1 MIVVFGSLTVDL
13 ITPVERLP
21 TRGETVVGG
30 SYALI
35 PGGKGATQA
44 LAAALG
50 AVEGQHVSMV
60 GTVGGDAWGEVALER
75 LREARVELSGV
86 GKGRGH
92 TACGFISVDPQ
103 GQTLITVSPG
113 ANMETRA

>member
-30 SYALI
+30 SYTLVQ
-35 PGGKGATQA
+35 GGKGANQA

-50 AVEGQHVSMV
+50 GAAGQRVAMV
-60 GTVGGDAWGEVALER
+60 GTVGSDAWGDFALDR
-75 LREARVELSGV
+75 LSAAGVDLSQIA
-86 GKGRGH
+86 KGREH
-92 TACGFISVDPQ
+92 TACGFISV
-103 GQTLITVSPG
+103 
-113 ANMETRA
+113 